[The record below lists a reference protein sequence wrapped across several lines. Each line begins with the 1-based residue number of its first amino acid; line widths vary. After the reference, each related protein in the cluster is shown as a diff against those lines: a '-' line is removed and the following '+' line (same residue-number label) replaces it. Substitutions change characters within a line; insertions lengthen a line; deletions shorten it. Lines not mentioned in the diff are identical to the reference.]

1 MRLIDAQFLEA
12 PWYGAR
18 HWRLMAKM
26 GLARF
31 GRSEIVNTDQGSQ
44 FTASRFTGALQQ
56 AGIWISIDG
65 RGR

>member
-18 HWRLMAKM
+18 HWRLMVKM

-31 GRSEIVNTDQGSQ
+31 GWSEIVNTDSKCAP
-44 FTASRFTGALQQ
+44 ASCSWA
-56 AGIWISIDG
+56 A
-65 RGR
+65 